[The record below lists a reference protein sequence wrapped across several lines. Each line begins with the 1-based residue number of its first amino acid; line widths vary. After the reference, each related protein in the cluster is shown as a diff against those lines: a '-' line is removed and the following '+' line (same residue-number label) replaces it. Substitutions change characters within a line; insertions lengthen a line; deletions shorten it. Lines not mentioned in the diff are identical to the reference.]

1 MQPSIA
7 LILPGLGS
15 SGPAHWQTWLERQ
28 DPRCLRVEQDEW
40 DSPSCAAWVRR
51 LDEALA
57 RQPGPGGGQVVLV
70 AHSSSNALV
79 CHWALQAA
87 PGALAK
93 VRAALLVAPSDPD
106 GPNYPKGPTGFS
118 PMPLA
123 RLPFRSTVV
132 ASTNDPYLAPI
143 LARRYAD
150 AWGSAFVLL
159 EGAGHINTASGHGE
173 WPEGSALLQELLG

>member
-1 MQPSIA
+1 MPPCTA

-15 SGPAHWQTWLERQ
+15 SGPDHWQTRFERK

-40 DSPSCAAWVRR
+40 DAPSCAAWVRR

-57 RQPGPGGGQVVLV
+57 QQAGPVVLV
-70 AHSSSNALV
+70 THSSSNALV

-87 PGALAK
+87 PAALAK
-93 VRAALLVAPSDPD
+93 VKAALLVAPSDPD

-118 PMPLA
+118 PMPLS

-132 ASTNDPYLAPI
+132 ASTDDRYIDPV
-143 LARRYAD
+143 LARRYAE

-173 WPEGSALLQELLG
+173 WPEGWALLEALRSQQ

>member
-1 MQPSIA
+1 MEPCVA

-15 SGPAHWQTWLERQ
+15 SGPQHWQTWFEQR
-28 DPRCLRVEQDEW
+28 DPRCLRVQQDEW
-40 DSPSCAAWVRR
+40 DAPACKDWVRR
-51 LDEALA
+51 LGEAVA
-57 RQPGPGGGQVVLV
+57 QQPGPLVLV

-79 CHWALQAA
+79 CHWALQAGPA
-87 PGALAK
+87 ALAK
-93 VRAALLVAPSDPD
+93 VKAALLVAPSDPD

-132 ASTNDPYLAPI
+132 ASSNDPYIDAAI
-143 LARRYAD
+143 ARRYAE

-159 EGAGHINTASGHGE
+159 EGAGHINTASGHGPWE
-173 WPEGSALLQELLG
+173 EGFALLQGLRAG